1 LCIQGGSKVG
11 VSEVQMYGTVQS
23 SAMQTSSDVDANA
36 PVSGEDSNLY
46 WQSEMGQKQAY
57 YQVDFDREYLVKA
70 FEIDWQ
76 VRPKVFE
83 LKVMT
88 FDGQWETLLRDE
100 PKDQRTELS
109 VRP

>member
-1 LCIQGGSKVG
+1 
-11 VSEVQMYGTVQS
+11 M
-23 SAMQTSSDVDANA
+23 
-36 PVSGEDSNLY
+36 
-46 WQSEMGQKQAY
+46 
-57 YQVDFDREYLVKA
+57 DFDREYLVKA